1 MQLEIKKLIYDID
14 QAVTLITDFTAG
26 KQITDY
32 VADPMLRSAVERQF
46 EIIGEALNRLK

>member
-26 KQITDY
+26 KQITNY
-32 VADPMLRSAVERQF
+32 VADPMLVF
-46 EIIGEALNRLK
+46 EMYLPADAM